1 MTDIDRQE
9 EIRRRAYWIW
19 EEEGSPTG
27 EDLRH
32 WSMAEAEFEAS
43 RNGASGDATTTEP
56 PEVEIS
62 TGDEPPRKKIKRTE
76 EP

>member
-1 MTDIDRQE
+1 MTDTDRDEQ
-9 EIRRRAYWIW
+9 IRRRAYWIW
-19 EEEGSPTG
+19 EEEGSPAG

-43 RNGASGDATTTEP
+43 RKGSSEDVATTETS
-56 PEVEIS
+56 EVEIS

-76 EP
+76 GP

>member
-1 MTDIDRQE
+1 MTDTDRHEQ
-9 EIRRRAYWIW
+9 IRRRAYWIW
-19 EEEGSPTG
+19 EEEGSPPG

-43 RNGASGDATTTEP
+43 RKGSSGDAATTGT

-62 TGDEPPRKKIKRTE
+62 TGDEPARKKIKRTE
-76 EP
+76 GP

>member
-1 MTDIDRQE
+1 MIGKDRQE

-19 EEEGSPTG
+19 EEEGFPAG

-43 RNGASGDATTTEP
+43 KEDSDGESAIAETP
-56 PEVEIS
+56 VVEIS
-62 TGDEPPRKKIKRTE
+62 TGTEPPRKKIKRTE
-76 EP
+76 GP

>member
-1 MTDIDRQE
+1 MTAIDRQE

-19 EEEGSPTG
+19 EEEGAPAG

-43 RNGASGDATTTEP
+43 NEGAGGANVAAETP
-56 PEVEIS
+56 VVEIS
-62 TGDEPPRKKIKRTE
+62 TGNEPARKKIKSTE
-76 EP
+76 GP

>member
-19 EEEGSPTG
+19 EEEGSPVG

-32 WSMAEAEFEAS
+32 WTMAEAEFDAS
-43 RNGASGDATTTEP
+43 NEESGGANGAAETP
-56 PEVEIS
+56 IVEIS
-62 TGDEPPRKKIKRTE
+62 TGTEPVRKNVKRTE
-76 EP
+76 GP